1 MMKILHVLYQSIPNS
16 AGSSIR
22 SRDLI
27 NSQLKLGL
35 TPIVITSPFQ
45 EPLNKNF
52 EREEI
57 DGIIY
62 YRTFSNN
69 KNEIITE
76 KKTNI
81 FLQFRKALRL
91 LSFINIV
98 FKVAKKE
105 NIDIIHAH
113 AMFFCAIAAK
123 VSSIRLGVPIL
134 YEVRS
139 LWEERY
145 MGLSFFNDLI
155 FSFVSILETL
165 SMYLCDH
172 LIVINENLR
181 HTLSKRFLLSKQS
194 FSIVPNGVDLSRV
207 NIVKSNNDNLVF
219 AYIGTV
225 SPIEGLDVLIQVFN
239 NLFKQGLKNKLLI
252 FGDGIELNK
261 LIVLSNNN
269 PLIEFKGRFLQTDIS
284 QIYSQIDVVVNPRI
298 SNFLTNSVTPL
309 KPLEAMAYKKLVI
322 ASNIGGMRELIEH
335 NKTGLLFKPES
346 YIELEQTILD
356 VLELKNFENIISE
369 SHKYI
374 LNNKSWDNNAKLYM
388 QIYTKLIDDK

>member
-1 MMKILHVLYQSIPNS
+1 MKILHVLYQSIPNS

-35 TPIVITSPFQ
+35 TPVVITSPFQ
-45 EPLNKNF
+45 QPLNKNF
-52 EREEI
+52 EKEEI

-69 KNEIITE
+69 KNEIISE
-76 KKTNI
+76 KKSNL
-81 FLQFRKALRL
+81 FLQFKKALRL
-91 LSFINIV
+91 LSFITTV

-105 NIDIIHAH
+105 NIDVIHAH

-123 VSSIRLGVPIL
+123 FSSLRLGIPIL

-145 MGLSFFNDLI
+145 KGLSFLNDLI
-155 FSFVSILETL
+155 FSFISILETL

-172 LIVINENLR
+172 LIVINKNLR
-181 HTLSKRFLLSKQS
+181 DTLFKRFLLKKQS
-194 FSIVPNGVDLSRV
+194 FSIIPNAVDLSRV
-207 NIVKSNNDNLVF
+207 NIVSLNNKNLVF

-225 SPIEGLDVLIQVFN
+225 SPIEGLDVLIKVFN

-261 LIVLSNNN
+261 LIALSDSN
-269 PLIEFKGRFLQTDIS
+269 PLIEFRGRFLQHNIS
-284 QIYSQIDVVVNPRI
+284 DIYSQIDVVVNPRI
-298 SNFLTNSVTPL
+298 NNFLTNSVTPL

-322 ASNIGGMRELIEH
+322 ASDIGGMRELITH
-335 NKTGLLFKPES
+335 NKTGLLFKPGS
-346 YIELEQTILD
+346 YIDLEQTILN
-356 VLELKNFENIISE
+356 VLELKNFENIISA

-374 LNNKSWDNNAKLYM
+374 LDNRSWEKNAKLYL
-388 QIYTKLIDDK
+388 QIYTKLIDEK

>member
-69 KNEIITE
+69 KNEIISE
-76 KKTNI
+76 KKSNF
-81 FLQFRKALRL
+81 FLQLRKSLRL
-91 LSFINIV
+91 LSFINSV

-123 VSSIRLGVPIL
+123 VSSLRLGIPIL

-145 MGLSFFNDLI
+145 KGVSFFNDLV
-155 FSFVSILETL
+155 FSFITIFETL

-225 SPIEGLDVLIQVFN
+225 SPIEGLDVLIRVFN

-269 PLIEFKGRFLQTDIS
+269 PLIEFRGTFLQHNIS
-284 QIYSQIDVVVNPRI
+284 EIYSQIDVVVNPRI

-356 VLELKNFENIISE
+356 VLELKNFENIIST

-374 LNNKSWDNNAKLYM
+374 LDNRSWEKNAKLYV
-388 QIYTKLIDDK
+388 QIYTKLIDEK

>member
-69 KNEIITE
+69 KNEIISE
-76 KKTNI
+76 KKSNF
-81 FLQFRKALRL
+81 FLQFRKSLRL
-91 LSFINIV
+91 LSFINSV

-123 VSSIRLGVPIL
+123 VSSLRLGIPIL

-145 MGLSFFNDLI
+145 KGVSFFNDLI
-155 FSFVSILETL
+155 FSFVTIFETL

-172 LIVINENLR
+172 LIVINKNLR

-225 SPIEGLDVLIQVFN
+225 SPIEGLDVLIKVFN

-269 PLIEFKGRFLQTDIS
+269 PLIEFRGTFLQHNIS
-284 QIYSQIDVVVNPRI
+284 EIYSQIDVVVNPRI